1 MIPRET
7 YHALPETPVR
17 LSRAVSLSRLREAGR
32 TATRL
37 LRKHHLM
44 HQPINSWPHN
54 SVPDT
59 DEHDCLCWL
68 PDDDTLLLY
77 DPASETSEAWLFSGE
92 PVDLR
97 DYA

>member
-1 MIPRET
+1 MIDPRPF
-7 YHALPETPVR
+7 HAQTPVQEPR
-17 LSRAVSLSRLREAGR
+17 TPLLRRLRAYR
-32 TATRL
+32 RAATRL
-37 LRKHHLM
+37 LKRRHLM
-44 HQPINSWPHN
+44 HQPIHSWPHN

-68 PDDDTLLLY
+68 PDNDTLLLY
-77 DPASETSEAWLFSGE
+77 DPTSETSEAWLVADE